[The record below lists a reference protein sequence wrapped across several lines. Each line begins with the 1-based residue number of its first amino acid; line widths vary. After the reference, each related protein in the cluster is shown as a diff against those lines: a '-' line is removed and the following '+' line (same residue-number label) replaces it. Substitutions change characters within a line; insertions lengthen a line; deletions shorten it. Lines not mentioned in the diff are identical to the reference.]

1 VSRAR
6 CSLRQWLH
14 AEHEGFTAVYGVL
27 GVDPV
32 DRLQRVDPVDRIV
45 GIHLVDRVGGFDPV
59 DRVGRV
65 VRVGAVGR
73 LGRMR
78 RVGAVR
84 AVAVVAA
91 GLEGQRETA
100 VSFSVQS
107 EVGPLRQVIVH
118 RPGLEL
124 SRLTPRNVGEL
135 LFDDVLW
142 AGRAREE
149 HDAFAGVLGARGV
162 RVHYYGQLLA
172 ETLGVPDGRAF
183 VLDRLCVPEM
193 LGPNLAGPVRRLFD
207 DLDGPALA
215 EFLVGGVLKADLHP
229 ARPHSLTWDVL
240 HADDF
245 VLPPLPNHLF
255 QRDNSCWIYH
265 GVSVNPM
272 AKPAR
277 QRESLHSRAIY
288 RYHPMFAQADFTWHY
303 GDTDAK
309 HMPATVEGGD
319 VHVLGHGAVMIGMG
333 ERTTPMAVELLAQAL
348 FRSGQ
353 VSAVI
358 AVELPISRAMMHL
371 DTVMTMVDRGTFVL
385 YPYLDPLLRSW
396 TVTPDANGGLTVTLN
411 ESLWGTVAEVLG
423 VDKVTVL
430 TTNEDARAA
439 EREQWDDGNNYL
451 AIAPGVIVGY
461 ERNVATNAM
470 LRQHG
475 IEVISIAGSELGR
488 GRGGPRCMSCPIER
502 EPA

>member
-1 VSRAR
+1 
-6 CSLRQWLH
+6 
-14 AEHEGFTAVYGVL
+14 
-27 GVDPV
+27 
-32 DRLQRVDPVDRIV
+32 
-45 GIHLVDRVGGFDPV
+45 
-59 DRVGRV
+59 
-65 VRVGAVGR
+65 
-73 LGRMR
+73 MN
-78 RVGAVR
+78 
-84 AVAVVAA
+84 
-91 GLEGQRETA
+91 
-100 VSFSVQS
+100 FSVQS
-107 EVGPLRQVIVH
+107 EVGQLKQVIVH

-142 AGRAREE
+142 AGRAKEE
-149 HDAFAGVLGARGV
+149 HDAFAEALRDRGV
-162 RVHYYGQLLA
+162 RVHYFGQVLA
-172 ETLGVPDGRAF
+172 ETLEVPDGRTF

-193 LGPNLAGPVRRLFD
+193 LGPQLAGPVRRMFD

-215 EFLVGGVLKADLHP
+215 EFLIGGVLKADLHP
-229 ARPHSLTWDVL
+229 AGPKGLTWDVL

-309 HMPATVEGGD
+309 HLAATVEGGD
-319 VHVLGHGAVMIGMG
+319 VHVLGNGAVMIGMG
-333 ERTTPMAVELLAQAL
+333 ERTTPMAVELLARAL

-353 VSAVI
+353 IGTVI
-358 AVELPISRAMMHL
+358 AVELPSSRAMMHL
-371 DTVMTMVDRGTFVL
+371 DTVMTMVNRGTFVL
-385 YPYLDPLLRSW
+385 YPYLDPTLRSW
-396 TVTPDANGGLTVTLN
+396 TVAPAGDEPGGGLRVTLN
-411 ESLWGTVAEVLG
+411 DNLWGTVAEVLG

-430 TTNEDARAA
+430 TTSEDVRAA

-451 AIAPGVIVGY
+451 AVAPGVIVGY
-461 ERNVATNAM
+461 ERNEATNTM

-488 GRGGPRCMSCPIER
+488 GRGGPRCMSCPIDR